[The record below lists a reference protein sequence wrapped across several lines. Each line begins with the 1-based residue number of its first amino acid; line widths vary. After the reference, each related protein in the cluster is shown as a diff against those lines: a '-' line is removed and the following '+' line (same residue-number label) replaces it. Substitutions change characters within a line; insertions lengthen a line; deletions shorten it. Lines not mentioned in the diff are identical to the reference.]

1 MARSTP
7 RSSDGAEAE
16 KKTRTRRVAAPKA
29 AAPSSLPAA
38 EAGQVRIGPVAA
50 VPDLLKKFGV
60 KPSLPFGRA
69 GVPLRTFDNPE
80 NRIPFESLGLLLS
93 ECSTLTACEHFG
105 LLVGERFELTGLG
118 AIGYLMRNSATLGE
132 ALRALLLN
140 LYLHDRGA
148 VPILIPSDPSHVLLG
163 YSIYR
168 HGTPGTTHLYDAA
181 IAIGY
186 RALREI
192 CTPDW
197 KPLCVQFSHA
207 RPKDPRPY
215 RRLFG
220 PDVRFD
226 AEVSGIMFAASWLD
240 HPIAGADP
248 HLRELIMQA
257 IQQARDDHAMRF
269 ADVVR
274 GALHQMVLS
283 GTSSADSV
291 ALLFG
296 MHERTLRKRLTA
308 EGTTLHQLVSETR
321 FELAKQLL
329 ENTELPLSE
338 IASALR
344 YADAAVFS
352 RAFRGWAKASPREG
366 RGRREQ
372 KEGAEESAMTLAA
385 PSSRVP
391 ALTVVAPV

>member
-1 MARSTP
+1 MARSTKPVVDGPFSERPTRARDPARQIAGPKTAP
-7 RSSDGAEAE
+7 RSDLP
-16 KKTRTRRVAAPKA
+16 VAA
-29 AAPSSLPAA
+29 
-38 EAGQVRIGPVAA
+38 AGEVRIGPVAA
-50 VPDLLKKFGV
+50 IPDVLRKLGV
-60 KPSLPFGRA
+60 TPSLPFVRV
-69 GVPLRTFDNPE
+69 GVPLSTFKNPE
-80 NRIPFESLGLLLS
+80 NTIAFAALGRLFS
-93 ECSTLTACEHFG
+93 ECSTLTGCDHFG
-105 LLVGERFELTGLG
+105 LLVGECFDLSRLG
-118 AIGYLMRNSATLGE
+118 AIGYLMRNSPTVGE
-132 ALRALLLN
+132 ALRALLLH

-148 VPILIPSDPSHVLLG
+148 VPILINLEASHVLLG

-168 HGTPGTTHLYDAA
+168 HGTRGAAQLYDVA

-186 RALREI
+186 RALKEI
-192 CTPDW
+192 CGAPW

-207 RPKDPRPY
+207 RPKDSRPY

-220 PDVRFD
+220 PNVRFD
-226 AEVSGIMFAASWLD
+226 AEMSGIAFEASWLD
-240 HPIAGADP
+240 HAIAGADP
-248 HLRELIMQA
+248 NLRELVLQA
-257 IQQARDDHAMRF
+257 IQQSQANSTMSF

-283 GTSSADSV
+283 GTSSAGNV

-308 EGTTLHQLVSETR
+308 ERTSLHQLVSQTR

-352 RAFRGWAKASPREG
+352 RAFRGWSKTSPREW
-366 RGRREQ
+366 RARCDR
-372 KEGAEESAMTLAA
+372 KA
-385 PSSRVP
+385 VP
-391 ALTVVAPV
+391 